1 MTALALR
8 AGVHRDV
15 VRRLGLGILEGTW
28 PPGGRLPNEADLC
41 ERFQVSRTALREA
54 VRFLAAKGLIEARPR
69 LGMVVRSRDRWNLLD
84 PQLLAW
90 QREWGTFDSDL
101 VRSLLEARRVVEPL
115 SLIHI

>member
-41 ERFQVSRTALREA
+41 ARFQVSRTALREA

-69 LGMVVRSRDRWNLLD
+69 LGMVVRARDSWHLLD

-90 QREWGTFDSDL
+90 QREWGTFDADL
-101 VRSLLEARRVVEPL
+101 VHSLLEARRVVE
-115 SLIHI
+115 